1 MHRLGSLLVSV
12 GLSFVLAAAIV
23 VGGHARVW
31 RAPLVFDRDSVPR
44 SAANDAAEL
53 GLWFTGWWITAS
65 GTRSA
70 GDGLDVSEAAS
81 LLGEFLERA
90 REMRDPQL
98 FLPALTVAAQTE
110 RAKGNR
116 AAAVD
121 LVRSWPPVA
130 SWPDG
135 DEDDGWAVRQ
145 RDAQEI
151 RRRSGPRFAS
161 TRAADAAARPRIVVT
176 DKGGGASG

>member
-1 MHRLGSLLVSV
+1 MDDMHRLGSLLVSV

-70 GDGLDVSEAAS
+70 GDGLARTLEADPILTS
-81 LLGEFLERA
+81 DWSSGRERA
-90 REMRDPQL
+90 P
-98 FLPALTVAAQTE
+98 V
-110 RAKGNR
+110 G
-116 AAAVD
+116 AVD
-121 LVRSWPPVA
+121 VATTSPLFGPRWTSFEVGPPVA

-161 TRAADAAARPRIVVT
+161 T
-176 DKGGGASG
+176 